1 MQGKELIDFAKKYID
16 AGFPHDRSL
25 EYGIYCTDCST
36 STIVWVSGLFTVEQY
51 LMHPNAIVPPHSH
64 PFDTV
69 TYLFKGQLDDYV
81 PLINKY
87 PDKVTFKGHT
97 HSFTTGSKGAVLYV
111 ISKWDSV
118 NQMES
123 ATIKYTGE
131 SMGPIH
137 AKLKG
142 SYENNLIST

>member
-1 MQGKELIDFAKKYID
+1 MQGKELIDFAKRYID
-16 AGFPHDRSL
+16 AGLPQDRTL
-25 EYGIYCTDCST
+25 KYGIYCTDCST
-36 STIVWVSGLFTVEQY
+36 STIVWISNLFTVEQY
-51 LMHPNAIVPPHSH
+51 LMHPNAVVPPHSH

-69 TYLFKGQLDDYV
+69 SYLFKGQLNNY
-81 PLINKY
+81 PPPTKY
-87 PDKVTFKGHT
+87 PDKITFKGEL
-97 HSFTTGSKGAVLYV
+97 HSFTVGAEGAVLYV

-118 NQMES
+118 DQMES

-142 SYENNLIST
+142 SYENNGIST